1 MAKKTYG
8 HGIDKKG
15 RPVVVDMTLTRAQ
28 KKSAKSLIPMTPGPG
43 SSKLK
48 RAARALW
55 G

>member
-8 HGIDKKG
+8 HMLDSKG
-15 RPVVVDMTLTRAQ
+15 KPVVVDMTPTRAQ
-28 KKSAKSLIPMTPGPG
+28 KKSTKSAIPWTPGPG
-43 SSKLK
+43 TSKLK